1 MIHNLGIEE
10 LHLGVARI
18 LTILVQPSPPIK
30 KCIYK
35 EEGWWFISKYG
46 SCECK
51 ESKSSL

>member
-46 SCECK
+46 SCKCK
-51 ESKSSL
+51 ESKTSL